1 METTLVSATL
11 LLVLVMDPFGNI
23 PLFLSVLREV
33 PARRR
38 ARVVLREMHI
48 ALGVLL
54 VFMVAGD
61 RLLGLLQV
69 SEPALHIAGGLI
81 LVLIA
86 VRMIFDPP
94 QAMFP
99 ETPGGD
105 PLIVPLA
112 IPSIAGPSAIAMI
125 LILRAQQPEQWLR
138 WLVALLLAWL
148 MTVVVLLAS
157 THLARYLGDRGLS
170 AVQRLMGL
178 ILTVVAVDMA
188 LGGLELAWQD
198 WGNVPNAEDAIS
210 DSRVQADPAGDD
222 GALTDSR
229 F

>member
-1 METTLVSATL
+1 
-11 LLVLVMDPFGNI
+11 
-23 PLFLSVLREV
+23 
-33 PARRR
+33 
-38 ARVVLREMHI
+38 
-48 ALGVLL
+48 
-54 VFMVAGD
+54 
-61 RLLGLLQV
+61 
-69 SEPALHIAGGLI
+69 
-81 LVLIA
+81 
-86 VRMIFDPP
+86 MIFYPP

-157 THLARYLGDRGLS
+157 TRLARYLGDRGLS

-198 WGNVPNAEDAIS
+198 WGNTPNEDDAIS
-210 DSRVQADPAGDD
+210 DSPGQPEPAGDD
-222 GALTDSR
+222 
-229 F
+229 